1 MCTMFLFLFIFV
13 FFVNSTKVVVPKQ
26 PNECLVD
33 DIIDSI
39 KDTKEKN
46 ARKIIKEKIKS
57 TRKIKRQPDEK
68 TIDSV
73 PIDLT
78 LSGALGG
85 ESSVY
90 HPDGLLRAKASVILG
105 FEYKLLVSNRK
116 LIGYLGFV
124 PRVGLLVRADHLIGN
139 TDKDGNEKG
148 SIYMQI
154 NRAYAALNNNFN
166 IFNPLGWTGGK
177 RFDAIFFIEPT
188 TTNTPFYNIYP
199 RFGIG
204 ASFYYLSRGTEGWK
218 KKNTVNDIDEDTIYK
233 GFDLLFLAGVGVRLW
248 FGSFVYMTINVDHKL
263 NPILWNLFTKN
274 TDQCDLLSVFFDGM
288 HVSIGLNFKFDS
300 SIEKKTIEY
309 LKMNTVNNSFNT
321 FSIIVNGGFHRLRI
335 NDPDDKYR
343 GLGDVSF
350 SYNFKNGLT
359 CGIMGIMDFVDR
371 YEKDNIKGGTPNI
384 VNKGLLNFA
393 IFGGYR
399 FCSKL
404 VKFVNV
410 LGIKMFGITEDK
422 ILSTYTLKKI
432 SFNRFFYTSKFDI
445 MILKAL
451 KMVRKESL
459 LNGVVLSIGCVWD
472 VCRINLTLADLKLP
486 NMAGVN
492 FKTFMVGIGYEF

>member
-1 MCTMFLFLFIFV
+1 MRTMFLLLFIFG
-13 FFVNSTKVVVPKQ
+13 FFVNNTKVVVPKQ
-26 PNECLVD
+26 PNECLMD
-33 DIIDSI
+33 DIFDSI
-39 KDTKEKN
+39 EDAKRKNVRNITKGQIESV
-46 ARKIIKEKIKS
+46 RKVKK
-57 TRKIKRQPDEK
+57 QPDEK
-68 TIDSV
+68 TIDSI

-124 PRVGLLVRADHLIGN
+124 PRVGLLVRADHLVGN
-139 TDKDGNEKG
+139 TDKDGNKKG
-148 SIYMQI
+148 SIYEQI
-154 NRAYAALNNNFN
+154 NNALAVRNNNFN

-188 TTNTPFYNIYP
+188 TTNIPLYNIYP

-204 ASFYYLSRGTEGWK
+204 ASFYYLSKGTEGWK
-218 KKNTVNDIDEDTIYK
+218 KKSAANDIDENTIYK

-248 FGSFVYMTINVDHKL
+248 WGSFVYMTINVDHKL
-263 NPILWNLFTKN
+263 NPMLWNLFTKN
-274 TDQCDLLSVFFDGM
+274 TDQCDLLSVFFDGI

-300 SIEKKTIEY
+300 SIEKKAIEY

-321 FSIIVNGGFHRLRI
+321 SSIIVNGGFHRLRI
-335 NDPDDKYR
+335 LNPNDKYR

-371 YEKDNIKGGTPNI
+371 YEKGNIKDGTNI

-410 LGIKMFGITEDK
+410 FGIKMFGITKDK
-422 ILSTYTLKKI
+422 ILSTYTLKRI
-432 SFNRFFYTSKFDI
+432 LFNRFFYTSKFDI

-459 LNGVVLSIGCVWD
+459 LNGVVLSIGCVWN
-472 VCRINLTLADLKLP
+472 VCRINLTIADLKLT
-486 NMAGVN
+486 NMAIVN